1 MNQPDAFHAE
11 RRPVP
16 GLDAWVA
23 LHPWD
28 AETFGFAT
36 GEIEVGPSLVD
47 GDGLLAWM
55 RREDIALLV
64 AHARAEDPGTR
75 RRLFEMGFRPVEES
89 YTVALPRLARAELPS
104 SPVGLR
110 RARPE
115 EKGTL
120 EDLASRAFHFG
131 RFHTDPWFPVALAR
145 RRMARWVG
153 RAIESEDPADAVL
166 VVESDG
172 EPDGFFHVRHVDGK
186 ASLRL
191 GGVDPDRNG
200 GLGGYR
206 LFVETLRWLREQG
219 ARSVTAEIAAANT
232 AVVNVYARLGF
243 LFTRLDVT
251 MHLHSPAAPYL
262 ER

>member
-1 MNQPDAFHAE
+1 MNQPDAFQTE
-11 RRPVP
+11 FRPVP
-16 GLDAWVA
+16 GLDVSVA

-28 AETFGFAT
+28 AETFGFET
-36 GEIEVGPSLVD
+36 GEVKVGPSPVD
-47 GDGLLAWM
+47 GEALRTWM
-55 RREDIALLV
+55 SHEGIALLV
-64 AHARAEDPGTR
+64 AHARGEDSVHR
-75 RRLFEMGFRPVEES
+75 RRLHETGFRPVEEA
-89 YTVALPRLARAELPS
+89 YTVALPRLVKAGLPS
-104 SPVGLR
+104 SLVELR

-115 EKGTL
+115 ERSAL
-120 EDLASRAFHFG
+120 EDLASRAFRFG

-153 RAIESEDPADAVL
+153 RAMESEDPADAVL
-166 VVESDG
+166 VVESEG
-172 EPDGFFHVRHVDGK
+172 GPEGFFHVRHVDGK

-191 GGVDPDRNG
+191 GGVDPSRNG
-200 GLGGYR
+200 GLGGYG
-206 LFVETLRWLREQG
+206 LFVETLRWLRDRG

-251 MHLHSPAAPYL
+251 MHLHSPTAPYL